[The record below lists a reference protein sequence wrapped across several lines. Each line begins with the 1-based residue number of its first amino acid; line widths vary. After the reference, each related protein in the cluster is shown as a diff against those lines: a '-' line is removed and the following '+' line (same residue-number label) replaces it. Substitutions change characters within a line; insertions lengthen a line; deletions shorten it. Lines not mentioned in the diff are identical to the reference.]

1 MSRTVLIVI
10 SEAWFAASH
19 FRPLIKTVVTEA
31 DRVVIASRFDAQ
43 DPRQTD
49 FIAELDRE
57 GIEQYPFD
65 VGRGRLGVRHQL
77 SAVAALRAVVAT
89 VRPDVVHVI
98 GQHLIVVVGLA
109 FAVPARRPAL
119 VLHLTGRG
127 ILATAVGAR
136 FAGMRLA
143 LRTAITRSVKRGATL
158 LVENSDDAVDTAGR
172 RPDGSSIT
180 LVPGAGVN
188 PDIFKP
194 KHACPPQ
201 ERDQETRPLRVTYM
215 GRMLTFKGQIGRAH
229 V

>member
-136 FAGMRLA
+136 FAGMR
-143 LRTAITRSVKRGATL
+143 
-158 LVENSDDAVDTAGR
+158 
-172 RPDGSSIT
+172 
-180 LVPGAGVN
+180 
-188 PDIFKP
+188 
-194 KHACPPQ
+194 
-201 ERDQETRPLRVTYM
+201 
-215 GRMLTFKGQIGRAH
+215 
-229 V
+229 